1 VRCGAAIKK
10 RCRKARCDRKDTTQH
25 MATARQMGGQTLYDK
40 VWASHVVKTYDDG
53 DSLLYIDRHLVQE
66 VSSPQAFAGLITEN
80 RTVRRPDAH
89 VAVADHAVPTRFRT
103 NPLPDGL
110 AARQVS
116 RLTENARR
124 FAIPYIPMDDHRHGI
139 VHVIGPELGFTLP
152 GATLVCGD
160 SHTCT
165 HGAFGAMAFGIG
177 SSECECIFATQTLRQ
192 RKQKRMRVMLNG
204 ELHAGV
210 SVKDIILALIA
221 QIGVAGGVGYALE
234 YAGPA
239 IASLSMEARMTLC
252 NMSIEAGSR
261 VGMVAPD
268 ETTFAYLKGRPL
280 APDAAQ
286 WDAAVTHWRSL
297 RSDDDAIFD
306 REVALD
312 VSALAPRVSWGTT
325 PEENLPITA
334 TVPDPTDE
342 ADPQRRERMRRSLS
356 YMGLIPGVRLSDI
369 AVDRVFIGSCTN
381 SRIEDLRIAA
391 AIAFGRN
398 VADNV
403 AAIVVP
409 GSASV
414 RLQAEAEGLDRIF
427 QSAGFEWRDAGC
439 SMCVAMNDDRL
450 NSGERCAST
459 SNRNF
464 EGRQGQGGRTHLM
477 SPAMAAAA
485 AITGRLT
492 DVRTL
497 TS

>member
-1 VRCGAAIKK
+1 
-10 RCRKARCDRKDTTQH
+10 
-25 MATARQMGGQTLYDK
+25 MAGQTLYDK
-40 VWASHVVKTYDDG
+40 VWAQHVVKNYDDG

-66 VSSPQAFAGLITEN
+66 VSSPQAFAGLIGEN

-89 VAVADHAVPTRFRT
+89 VAVADHAVPTRFRSA
-103 NPLPDGL
+103 PLPDGL

-116 RLTENARR
+116 RLTDNARR

-152 GATLVCGD
+152 GCTLVCGD

-192 RKQKRMRVMLNG
+192 RKQKRMRVTLGG
-204 ELHAGV
+204 ELRAGV
-210 SVKDIILALIA
+210 TVKDIILALIA
-221 QIGVAGGVGYALE
+221 EIGVSGGVGYALE
-234 YAGPA
+234 YAGQT

-261 VGMVAPD
+261 VGMIAPD

-280 APDAAQ
+280 APDSAQ
-286 WDAAVTHWRSL
+286 WEAAVAHWLSL
-297 RSDDDAIFD
+297 RSDDDAVFD
-306 REVALD
+306 RELAFD
-312 VSALAPRVSWGTT
+312 VSNLAPRVSWGTT

-334 TVPDPTDE
+334 TVPDPMAETDLG
-342 ADPQRRERMRRSLS
+342 RRERMRRSLS
-356 YMGLIPGVRLSDI
+356 YMGLTPGIRLKDI
-369 AVDRVFIGSCTN
+369 AIDRVFIGSCTN
-381 SRIEDLRIAA
+381 SRIEDLRMAA
-391 AIAFGRN
+391 GIVAGRS
-398 VADNV
+398 VADTV
-403 AAIVVP
+403 SAIVVP

-414 RLQAEAEGLDRIF
+414 RMQAEAEGLDRIF
-427 QSAGFEWRDAGC
+427 QAAGFEWRDAGC

-450 NSGERCAST
+450 RAGDRCAST

-485 AITGRLT
+485 AVTGRLT

-497 TS
+497 GS

>member
-1 VRCGAAIKK
+1 
-10 RCRKARCDRKDTTQH
+10 
-25 MATARQMGGQTLYDK
+25 MATARNTGGQTLYDK

-53 DSLLYIDRHLVQE
+53 DSLIYIDRHLVQE
-66 VSSPQAFAGLITEN
+66 VSSPQAFAGLISEN
-80 RTVRRPDAH
+80 RALRRPDAH

-221 QIGVAGGVGYALE
+221 QIGVSGGVGYALE

-239 IASLSMEARMTLC
+239 IAALSMEARMTLC

-268 ETTFAYLKGRPL
+268 ETTFAYLKDRPL

-286 WDAAVTHWRSL
+286 WDAAVAHWRSL
-297 RSDDDAIFD
+297 RSDDDAVFD
-306 REVALD
+306 CEVALD
-312 VSALAPRVSWGTT
+312 VCSLAPRVSWGTT

-334 TVPDPTDE
+334 TVPDPIDE
-342 ADPQRRERMRRSLS
+342 ADPQRTVRR
-356 YMGLIPGVRLSDI
+356 VR
-369 AVDRVFIGSCTN
+369 
-381 SRIEDLRIAA
+381 
-391 AIAFGRN
+391 
-398 VADNV
+398 
-403 AAIVVP
+403 
-409 GSASV
+409 
-414 RLQAEAEGLDRIF
+414 
-427 QSAGFEWRDAGC
+427 
-439 SMCVAMNDDRL
+439 
-450 NSGERCAST
+450 
-459 SNRNF
+459 
-464 EGRQGQGGRTHLM
+464 
-477 SPAMAAAA
+477 
-485 AITGRLT
+485 
-492 DVRTL
+492 
-497 TS
+497 